1 MDGHFRVLWKEW
13 GSKKFIVRGGPATY
27 DFGATVRNGLFS
39 NGYREVPESA
49 PHSRDPSG
57 CLVVER
63 TVNPREELQGL
74 KEQEQQL
81 EELRALLR
89 PEHWPR
95 IYELLKDVR
104 QQIRAIEQ
112 QQEKTPDKK
121 KDRKAAS

>member
-1 MDGHFRVLWKEW
+1 MDGYFRVLWKEW
-13 GSKKFIVRGGPATY
+13 RSNKFMVRGGPATH
-27 DFGATVRNGLFS
+27 DFGATVRNKPFS
-39 NGYREVPESA
+39 NGYREVQESA

-57 CLVVER
+57 LVVER
-63 TVNPREELQGL
+63 TVNSNEELQGL

-104 QQIRAIEQ
+104 QQIRAIER

-121 KDRKAAS
+121 KDKKAAS